1 MKFRQIAPNMVTSG
15 NLLCGLFSLM
25 LTMSGRYVPAAWLI
39 FFAVIFDGLDGKVA
53 RMLGGGSQFGLE
65 FDSLADLVS
74 FGVAPA
80 LLLYHAFLKGWAGVL
95 GPVVA
100 CFFALCVALRLA
112 RFNVVHI
119 PGPFQGLPCPAGGL
133 FIASYILAG
142 LAIPPAAMAVVLV
155 GVGLL
160 MISSIPY
167 ANLKKLTKHSADKGK
182 CAVLFSFLA
191 LSFVFLGSA
200 APLFLFAMYILGGLI
215 RFDWGQWLLRPDEPA
230 YAEPQASRRWLGRL
244 CRSEA
249 QLSCGDRPEAREVAS
264 AEEAH

>member
-1 MKFRQIAPNMVTSG
+1 MKLLKRHKRERKPLEFKQIAPNMVTSG

-25 LTMSGRYVPAAWLI
+25 LVMGGRYVPAAWLI

-74 FGVAPA
+74 FGVAPS
-80 LLLYHAFLKGWAGVL
+80 LLLYHAFLRGWAGVL
-95 GPVVA
+95 GPVVV
-100 CFFALCVALRLA
+100 CFFTLCVALRLA

-133 FIASYILAG
+133 FIASFILAG
-142 LAIPPAAMAVVLV
+142 LTIPPAAMAVVLV
-155 GVGLL
+155 VVGLL

-182 CAVLFSFLA
+182 CVILFSFFV
-191 LSFVFLGSA
+191 LSFAFLGSS
-200 APLFLFAMYILGGLI
+200 APLFLFAMYILSGLI
-215 RFDWGQWLLRPDEPA
+215 RFDWGQWLLRP
-230 YAEPQASRRWLGRL
+230 
-244 CRSEA
+244 
-249 QLSCGDRPEAREVAS
+249 EAREVAS
-264 AEEAH
+264 AEAKAR

>member
-80 LLLYHAFLKGWAGVL
+80 LLLYHAFLKGWTGVL

-133 FIASYILAG
+133 FIASFILEPLG
-142 LAIPPAAMAVVLV
+142 FVVTAALLMFAY
-155 GVGLL
+155 GLL
-160 MISSIPY
+160 
-167 ANLKKLTKHSADKGK
+167 LGEKKWWRLIIIA
-182 CAVLFSFLA
+182 CVLG
-191 LSFVFLGSA
+191 VFLHIAFSGLLGVSL
-200 APLFLFAMYILGGLI
+200 PRGTVPFLRNFSLFLENLF
-215 RFDWGQWLLRPDEPA
+215 
-230 YAEPQASRRWLGRL
+230 
-244 CRSEA
+244 
-249 QLSCGDRPEAREVAS
+249 
-264 AEEAH
+264 

>member
-1 MKFRQIAPNMVTSG
+1 MKFLRHRRTRERRPLEFRQIAPNMVTSG

-25 LTMSGRYVPAAWLI
+25 LTLGGRTVPAAWLI
-39 FFAVIFDGLDGKVA
+39 FFAVVFDGLDGKVA

-80 LLLYHAFLKGWAGVL
+80 LLLYQVSLRGFYGLL
-95 GPVVA
+95 GPSVA

-112 RFNVVHI
+112 RFNVVHV

-133 FIASYILAG
+133 FVASFVLAG
-142 LAIPPAAMAVVLV
+142 VELPSAAMSVVLA

-167 ANLKKLTKHSADKGK
+167 ANLKKLTKRSADGRK
-182 CAVLFSFLA
+182 CLVLFSLFVI
-191 LSFVFLGSA
+191 SFVCLRGT
-200 APLFLFAMYILGGLI
+200 APLFLFSLYIVSGLI
-215 RFDWGQWLLRPDEPA
+215 RFDWGSWLLRP
-230 YAEPQASRRWLGRL
+230 
-244 CRSEA
+244 
-249 QLSCGDRPEAREVAS
+249 EARNEKPS
-264 AEEAH
+264 PNETH

>member
-1 MKFRQIAPNMVTSG
+1 MKLLRAAGSRRERKPMEFKQIAPNMVTSG

-25 LTMSGRYVPAAWLI
+25 LTMGGRYVPAAWLI

-74 FGVAPA
+74 FGVAPSM
-80 LLLYHAFLKGWAGVL
+80 LLYQVSLKGWAGVL

-100 CFFALCVALRLA
+100 CFFTLCVALRLA

-133 FIASYILAG
+133 FIASFVLAEMT
-142 LAIPPAAMAVVLV
+142 LPPAAMAAVLA
-155 GVGLL
+155 GGGLL

-167 ANLKKLTKHSADKGK
+167 ANLKKLTKRSAAKGR
-182 CAVLFSFLA
+182 CAVLFSFFA
-191 LSFVFLGSA
+191 LSFVFLGSS
-200 APLFLFAMYILGGLI
+200 APLFLFAAYIVSGLI
-215 RFDWGQWLLRPDEPA
+215 RFDWGQWLLRP
-230 YAEPQASRRWLGRL
+230 
-244 CRSEA
+244 
-249 QLSCGDRPEAREVAS
+249 EARE
-264 AEEAH
+264 AEAYGKAN